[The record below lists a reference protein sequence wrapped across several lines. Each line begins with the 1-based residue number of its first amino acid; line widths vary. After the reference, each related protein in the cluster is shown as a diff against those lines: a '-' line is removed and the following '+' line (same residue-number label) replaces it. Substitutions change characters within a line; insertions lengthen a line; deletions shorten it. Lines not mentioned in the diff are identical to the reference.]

1 MSTSSYAAGSKVY
14 RGVSSA
20 PNIGP
25 VTNKEGYAQR
35 DLEYKTRKAQT
46 LRRNNALLK
55 RVKAK
60 QQKRYISADNL
71 SAPEGRTV

>member
-1 MSTSSYAAGSKVY
+1 MGVNSAADYAVGSRTY

-25 VTNKEGYAQR
+25 VTNKTGYAER
-35 DLEYKTRKAQT
+35 DRKYKTR
-46 LRRNNALLK
+46 RRNQALLN
-55 RVKAK
+55 RIKAK
-60 QQKRYISADNL
+60 QKGQYMSSAYL

>member
-1 MSTSSYAAGSKVY
+1 MSTSRAADYAVGSRTY

-25 VTNKEGYAQR
+25 VTDKTGYAER
-35 DLEYKTRKAQT
+35 DRKYKTR
-46 LRRNNALLK
+46 RRNNALLK
-55 RVKAK
+55 RIRAG
-60 QQKRYISADNL
+60 QQKKYMSSDYL

>member
-1 MSTSSYAAGSKVY
+1 MSTSSYAAGSKTY

-25 VTNKEGYAQR
+25 VTNTEGYKER
-35 DLEYKTRKAQT
+35 DLVYKTR
-46 LRRNNALLK
+46 RRNNALLK
-55 RVKAK
+55 RIKAK
-60 QQKRYISADNL
+60 QQKRYLSADYL

>member
-1 MSTSSYAAGSKVY
+1 MSTSSYAAGSKTY

-25 VTNKEGYAQR
+25 VTNKEGYAER
-35 DLEYKTRKAQT
+35 DLKYRTR
-46 LRRNNALLK
+46 RRNNALLK

-60 QQKRYISADNL
+60 QQKRYMSADFL
-71 SAPEGRTV
+71 SAPEGRTL